1 MIVLETTLKLCIYLL
16 MDVSC
21 RASVATK
28 FVKKVEA
35 RVAKLNFV
43 DKVKLM
49 NSGNTRPSSDASKD
63 RCTSNRLLD
72 DSSVAVLDV
81 E

>member
-1 MIVLETTLKLCIYLL
+1 MLEITSKPCIFLS
-16 MDVSC
+16 MHVNG

-35 RVAKLNFV
+35 RVAKLDYV
-43 DKVKLM
+43 DKVKIV
-49 NSGNTRPSSDASKD
+49 NSGNARPGADASKD

-72 DSSVAVLDV
+72 RNTTAVLDV
-81 E
+81 WAD

>member
-1 MIVLETTLKLCIYLL
+1 MIALETTSKLCTFLL
-16 MDVSC
+16 ADVRC

-43 DKVKLM
+43 DKVKLV
-49 NSGNTRPSSDASKD
+49 NSGNARPSTDASKD
-63 RCTSNRLLD
+63 RCTSNRLLN

-81 E
+81 G

>member
-1 MIVLETTLKLCIYLL
+1 MIVLETTSKLCIFLL
-16 MDVSC
+16 VDVRC

-43 DKVKLM
+43 DKVKLV
-49 NSGNTRPSSDASKD
+49 NSGNARPGADASKD
-63 RCTSNRLLD
+63 RCTSNRLLN

-81 E
+81 R